1 MVLKQV
7 RHAHIEDTLSRAVN
21 FGVRVHSLYV
31 IYANT
36 GKSYVSLGCTFFGSE
51 KRGAYKT
58 LCMLSATAG
67 DLLGPY
73 TLQQREYMPLVLLNS
88 SRWLGY

>member
-1 MVLKQV
+1 MSTLK
-7 RHAHIEDTLSRAVN
+7 ATLSRTVN
-21 FGVRVHSLYV
+21 FGVRVHSLYA
-31 IYANT
+31 IYSNT

-58 LCMLSATAG
+58 VCMLSASAG

-73 TLQQREYMPLVLLNS
+73 TLQQREYMPSVLLNS
-88 SRWLGY
+88 SWCLGY